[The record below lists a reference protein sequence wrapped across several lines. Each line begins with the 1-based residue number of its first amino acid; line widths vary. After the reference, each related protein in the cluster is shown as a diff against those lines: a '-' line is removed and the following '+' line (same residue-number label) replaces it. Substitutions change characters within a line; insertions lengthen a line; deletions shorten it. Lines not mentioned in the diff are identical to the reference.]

1 MLPALP
7 ISTTFCQPET
17 AVAGA
22 DPIHHVEVVHE
33 PSFHPLP
40 IFAPPRQ
47 AAGTAAVEPDPIHPV
62 KVIGEAMSLILVVP
76 VPPRRPPDVSLEIAS
91 SLGPPAV
98 AHTPVSYA
106 SSADGLIWH
115 DGDVLVVPRASQL
128 LREAR
133 A

>member
-7 ISTTFCQPET
+7 ISTTF
-17 AVAGA
+17 
-22 DPIHHVEVVHE
+22 HE

-47 AAGTAAVEPDPIHPV
+47 AAGTAAVKADPIHPV
-62 KVIGEAMSLILVVP
+62 EVIGEAMSLILVVP
-76 VPPRRPPDVSLEIAS
+76 VPPRRPPDVSLARRPPDVSLEIVS

-115 DGDVLVVPRASQL
+115 DGDIFVVPRASQL